1 MSFCV
6 TFALY
11 EFMNFV
17 SFVYLICSV
26 WVDELCETFALM
38 WLCWPFTSSWGV
50 SICFD
55 LLICTRS
62 VLTPFLERSC
72 VFVSIVSSCC
82 PFLWELRLLI
92 LRDLVFAFSLG
103 FWISWMS
110 FVFILLL
117 LVFFIWWNCVGCC
130 QCTHQGRD
138 WGPMVVTL
146 RWWVIDNVMWIWCI
160 SWLVICRC
168 RMRHGGRRRMVK
180 IRRKIHAEG

>member
-1 MSFCV
+1 MFAHVLLYSMLSGGVYELSELCMSLFLWTFVSFMSFCV

-103 FWISWMS
+103 FWISWII
-110 FVFILLL
+110 FLFFLLRL
-117 LVFFIWWNCVGCC
+117 IFCYCDIPEF
-130 QCTHQGRD
+130 
-138 WGPMVVTL
+138 
-146 RWWVIDNVMWIWCI
+146 
-160 SWLVICRC
+160 
-168 RMRHGGRRRMVK
+168 
-180 IRRKIHAEG
+180 